1 MKKIILY
8 VLGYAFSFFF
18 AFVFHAGMM
27 SMFGSEHHVS
37 DPETGSVT
45 LSTTYPGQSVLP
57 IAVFIGCAILAS
69 WIISKIL
76 KDD

>member
-8 VLGYAFSFFF
+8 VLAYAFCFFF
-18 AFVFHAGMM
+18 AFVFDSGME
-27 SMFGSEHHVS
+27 SMFGSEHYVS

-45 LSTTYPGQSVLP
+45 LSTTYPGESVLP

-69 WIISKIL
+69 WVISKIL

>member
-8 VLGYAFSFFF
+8 VLAYAFCFFF
-18 AFVFHAGMM
+18 AFVFDSGME
-27 SMFGSEHHVS
+27 SMFGSEHYVS

-45 LSTTYPGQSVLP
+45 LSTTYPGHSVLP

-69 WIISKIL
+69 WVISKIL

>member
-8 VLGYAFSFFF
+8 LLAYAFCFFF
-18 AFVFHAGMM
+18 AFVFDSGME
-27 SMFGSEHHVS
+27 SMFGSEHYVS

-45 LSTTYPGQSVLP
+45 LSTTYPGHSVLP

-69 WIISKIL
+69 WVISKIL